1 MANIKELKM
10 RIESIAE
17 TRKIT
22 NAMYLISTTKLR
34 RAKSELEKTRPYF
47 SALRSEIKR
56 IFRINSNIESKYFFP
71 PDNDETAGTRAYLV
85 ITSDKGLVGA
95 YNQNVIKEVNR
106 ELEAHPNS
114 KFFVVGDYGRHY
126 FSSHHIQFDEE
137 FNYSA
142 EDPTLALAREIAFRL
157 LDALNSGE
165 VSEIYIIF
173 NDFERGASVV
183 QNTRILP
190 FHRADF
196 ASHEDE
202 KEVNKPFEFMP
213 SIEVVLESMMP
224 SYVTGFVY
232 STLVDSYCCEQNS
245 RRVAMESANN
255 NSDEMLEE
263 IRHQYNYTRQKMI
276 TQEIIEIVSGAKY
289 QQSNKNKEGTKN
301 G

>member
-1 MANIKELKM
+1 MANIKELKL
-10 RIESIAE
+10 RIESISE

-34 RAKSELEKTRPYF
+34 RAKAELEKTRPYF
-47 SALRSEIKR
+47 FAIRNEIKR
-56 IFRINSNIESKYFFP
+56 IFHVNSNIDNRYFYP
-71 PDNDETAGTRAYLV
+71 LDNKKDGVRAYLV

-106 ELEAHPNS
+106 ELEEHPNS
-114 KFFVVGDYGRHY
+114 KFFVVGEYGRHY
-126 FSSHHIQFDEE
+126 FSSHNIPFDKE
-137 FNYSA
+137 FDYTA
-142 EDPTLALAREIAFRL
+142 QDPTLAVSREIAFRL
-157 LDALNSGE
+157 LESLNSGE
-165 VSEIYIIF
+165 ADELYVIF

-183 QNTRILP
+183 QNARILP

-196 ASHEDE
+196 ETHDSE
-202 KEVNKPFEFMP
+202 KEVSGSFEFMP
-213 SIEVVLESMMP
+213 SMEVVLESLMP

-232 STLVDSYCCEQNS
+232 GALVDSYCCEQNS
-245 RRVAMESANN
+245 RMVAMESANS

-276 TQEIIEIVSGAKY
+276 TQEITEIVSGAKY
-289 QQSNKNKEGTKN
+289 QNSKKKKEGCKN